1 MNNNIIISADC
12 ICDLPESLVEEYSIR
27 MLPFY
32 IEMKDVRFQDYTEVD
47 FSSMYDYLKQ
57 DDVKVSS
64 VPAAIEDYRNH
75 FMELTK
81 NEDEAIIHIC
91 VSRKISEAYN
101 HAVVAAQDMEHVFV
115 VDSGSISHGIGL
127 LVLKA
132 VEMARTHSEPN
143 VIVDELHKAKKRIS
157 CSCVLKTTQYI
168 ANNKRVNQTIS
179 NLLDIFHI
187 KPIIKLKNGA
197 MKVRGVCLG
206 TREYYVKKYIRQIF
220 RNRKAICED
229 VLFITVLSD
238 SEELRELVYR
248 EATEKI
254 EWKHVYMQDVSAT
267 NLCNVGLGSVG
278 LMFYTK

>member
-1 MNNNIIISADC
+1 MSDKIIISADC
-12 ICDLPESLVEEYSIR
+12 TCDLPESLIEEYSIQI
-27 MLPFY
+27 LPFY

-47 FSSMYDYLKQ
+47 FTSIYDYLKNE
-57 DDVKVSS
+57 DVKIASA
-64 VPAAIEDYRNH
+64 PAAVEDYRKH
-75 FMELTK
+75 FLKLT
-81 NEDEAIIHIC
+81 EDGETRIIHIS
-91 VSRKISEAYN
+91 VSKKISVAYDNAIEA
-101 HAVVAAQDMEHVFV
+101 AKGMEKVSV
-115 VDSGSISHGIGL
+115 VDSASVSQGIGL

-132 VEMARTHSEPN
+132 A
-143 VIVDELHKAKKRIS
+143 ELVRADMEFDRIINELQKVKSKIS

-206 TREYYVKKYIRQIF
+206 TSEYYVKKYIKQML
-220 RNRKAICED
+220 RNKEVICKD
-229 VLFITVLSD
+229 VLFVTVLSD

-248 EATEKI
+248 EATKKI
-254 EWKHVYMQDVSAT
+254 EWKHVYMQNVSAT

>member
-1 MNNNIIISADC
+1 MNDNIIISADC
-12 ICDLPESLVEEYSIR
+12 VCDLPESLVEEYSIQ

-47 FSSMYDYLKQ
+47 FSSIYDYLKQ
-57 DDVKVSS
+57 DDVKVAS
-64 VPAAIEDYRNH
+64 VPASVEDYRNH
-75 FMELTK
+75 FMTLT
-81 NEDEAIIHIC
+81 EDENKTLIHIC
-91 VSRKISEAYN
+91 VSQKISEAYE
-101 HAVVAAQDMEHVFV
+101 HAVAAAQNMERVFV
-115 VDSGSISHGIGL
+115 VDSSSVSHGIGL

-132 VEMARTHSEPN
+132 AELVRMHSEPD
-143 VIVDELHKAKKRIS
+143 VIVDELQKAKKKIS

-206 TREYYVKKYIRQIF
+206 TRDYYVKKYIDQML
-220 RNRKAICED
+220 RNRQAICED

-238 SEELRELVYR
+238 SQQLRELVYR
-248 EATEKI
+248 EATKEIK
-254 EWKHVYMQDVSAT
+254 WKHVYLQDVSAT

>member
-1 MNNNIIISADC
+1 MNDNIIISADC
-12 ICDLPESLVEEYSIR
+12 ICDLPKSLIEKYSIQ

-47 FSSMYDYLKQ
+47 FSSIYDYLKR

-64 VPAAIEDYRNH
+64 VPTSVEDYRNH
-75 FMELTK
+75 FLALSE
-81 NEDEAIIHIC
+81 NENKTIIHIC
-91 VSRKISEAYN
+91 VSQKISEAYQN
-101 HAVVAAQDMEHVFV
+101 AVTVAKDMEHVFV
-115 VDSGSISHGIGL
+115 VDSGSVSLGIGL

-132 VEMARTHSEPN
+132 AELARTHSEVD
-143 VIVDELHKAKKRIS
+143 VIVDELQKAKKKIS
-157 CSCVLKTTQYI
+157 CSCVLQTTQYI
-168 ANNKRVNQTIS
+168 ANNQRVNQTIS

-206 TREYYVKKYIRQIF
+206 SSKDYVKKYIRQML
-220 RNRKAICED
+220 RNKGAICED
-229 VLFITVLSD
+229 VLFITVVSD
-238 SEELRELVYR
+238 SEELREMVYQ
-248 EATEKI
+248 EATKEIK
-254 EWKHVYMQDVSAT
+254 WKHVYMQDVSAT

>member
-12 ICDLPESLVEEYSIR
+12 ICDLPESLVEKYSIQ

-47 FSSMYDYLKQ
+47 FSSVYDYLKK

-64 VPAAIEDYRNH
+64 VPAAVEDYRKH
-75 FMELTK
+75 FEELIGDGK
-81 NEDEAIIHIC
+81 KSIIHIC
-91 VSRKISEAYN
+91 VSQKISEAYY
-101 HAVVAAQDMEHVFV
+101 HAVEAAQNMEHVFV
-115 VDSGSISHGIGL
+115 VDSGSVSHGIGL

-132 VEMARTHSEPN
+132 AELARTYSEPE
-143 VIVDELHKAKKRIS
+143 VIVDELQKSKKKIS
-157 CSCVLKTTQYI
+157 CSCVLNTTQYI

-179 NLLDIFHI
+179 NLLDIFRI
-187 KPIIKLKNGA
+187 KPIVKLKKGA

-206 TREYYVKKYIRQIF
+206 SRDYYVKKYIDQML
-220 RNRKAICED
+220 RNRKVICED

-238 SEELRELVYR
+238 SEQLRELVYR
-248 EATEKI
+248 EATKSI
-254 EWKHVYMQDVSAT
+254 KWKHVYMQDVSAT